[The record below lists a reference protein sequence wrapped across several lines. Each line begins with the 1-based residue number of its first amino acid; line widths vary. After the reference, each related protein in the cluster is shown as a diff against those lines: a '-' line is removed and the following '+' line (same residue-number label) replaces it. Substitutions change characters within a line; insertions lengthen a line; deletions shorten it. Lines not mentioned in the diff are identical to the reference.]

1 MATRG
6 TGDNNGDDSGVP
18 LFVALKLLQG
28 NNKKEENSSSV
39 ITELHLVFGK
49 IELAGWL

>member
-6 TGDNNGDDSGVP
+6 TGDNNGNDSSVP
-18 LFVALKLLQG
+18 LFMALKLLQG
-28 NNKKEENSSSV
+28 DNKKEEDSISV

-49 IELAGWL
+49 IELTGWL